1 MATEV
6 EIKAKERKEI
16 LDEIKRKRAATAQSE
31 GIIGAAERGEYGDV
45 GQGGEKGPFD
55 DEVNQDPGDEDV
67 TQSRM
72 SYFDFLKNYFT
83 DPKLSLT
90 GAAIDLFGRTGAAT
104 APYTQKT
111 LETISQG
118 GDNIVQKAGKFL
130 FEDAAKVA
138 AKINSGVSFD
148 ELTPGEKFAIAS
160 VPAEAIPGLG
170 LAPDILKL
178 AKNFVVNA
186 GKAGVKAIEDIT
198 QPVGIT
204 NEGMIMPMAKV
215 KNPGAGSG
223 MPGMGGTGGGAGLS
237 EKGLRLA
244 EQRSYVNKK
253 LKEIYDEAPID
264 PETNLPMLNTNW
276 FSSKETI
283 EKIYKSNPKLFPEWK
298 DGIGNWNSLTP
309 GFLAGKFK
317 KVKGKRVYTGDKVD
331 SASKLVSGA
340 DSPAKK
346 ATKDFEKAVAK
357 KLNVD
362 SINPQEQ
369 TLKYLN
375 FIRLS
380 ESDELVKNSDKFFKK
395 YNFDD
400 LTTPGTKLNENFEKF
415 KILDDKRKVL
425 RDDPAIQAVI
435 KKIFPDTE
443 VKFDVAHTFE
453 LGQVKKGKVSKSK
466 LGKGGDPDEMYID
479 LSITNRSIQKDLES
493 KAKQLEEIYTQT
505 GDSEILEALQKISKK
520 MSDLGV
526 KGETVTKVGD
536 LQSGFI
542 LGKKGENLSD
552 KLQALAERQGV
563 KLTDADYEI
572 LLKADNLI
580 NPPRP
585 FKDGGM
591 VGISH
596 LTRPLGNF

>member
-1 MATEV
+1 MATELEV
-6 EIKAKERKEI
+6 KAKERKEI
-16 LDEIKRKRAATAQSE
+16 LDEIKRKRAAAAQSE
-31 GIIGAAERGEYGDV
+31 GIIGAAERGEYGEV

-170 LAPDILKL
+170 LAPDILKM

-198 QPVGIT
+198 QPVGMT
-204 NEGMIMPMAKV
+204 NEGIMMPMAKV
-215 KNPGAGSG
+215 ENPGAGSG
-223 MPGMGGTGGGAGLS
+223 MPGVGTGGGAGLS

-298 DGIGNWNSLTP
+298 DGIGNWNSLTD

-331 SASKLVSGA
+331 SASLLVSGA

-362 SINPQEQ
+362 SIKPQEQ

-380 ESDELVKNSDKFFKK
+380 ESDELLKNSDKFFKK

>member
-1 MATEV
+1 MVDDLKDTKTRQDILN
-6 EIKAKERKEI
+6 EIR
-16 LDEIKRKRAATAQSE
+16 RKRAAAAQSE

-55 DEVNQDPGDEDV
+55 DEINQDPKNK
-67 TQSRM
+67 M
-72 SYFDFLKNYFT
+72 SLVDFLKNYFT
-83 DPKLSLT
+83 DPRLSAT

-104 APYTQKT
+104 APITQKP

-160 VPAEAIPGLG
+160 VPAELVPQIG

-186 GKAGVKAIEDIT
+186 GKSTLKAIDNIT
-198 QPVGIT
+198 QPVGMT
-204 NEGMIMPMAKV
+204 NEGIIMPMAKV
-215 KNPGAGSG
+215 ENPGAGSG
-223 MPGMGGTGGGAGLS
+223 MPGTGTGGGAGLS

-244 EQRSYVNKK
+244 EQRNYVNKK

-264 PETNLPMLNTNW
+264 KDTGLPMLSSDW
-276 FSSKETI
+276 FKSK
-283 EKIYKSNPKLFPEWK
+283 KVKQQIYDSNPNLFPEWK
-298 DGIGNWNSLTP
+298 DGVGSWNDLGS

-317 KVKGKRVYTGDKVD
+317 KVRGKRVYTGDKVD
-331 SASKLVSGA
+331 SASLLVFGA

-362 SINPQEQ
+362 SIKPQEQ

-380 ESDELVKNSDKFFKK
+380 ESDELLKNSDKFFKK

-453 LGQVKKGKVSKSK
+453 LSQVKKGRVSKSK

-479 LSITNRSIQKDLES
+479 LSVTNRSIQKDLES
-493 KAKQLEEIYTQT
+493 KAKELEELYTQT

-552 KLQALAERQGV
+552 KLQALAKRQGV
-563 KLTDADYEI
+563 ELTDADYEI
-572 LLKADNLI
+572 LLKADNII
-580 NPPRP
+580 NPPKQIMQGTVELKNR
-585 FKDGGM
+585 GGI

-596 LTRPLGNF
+596 LTRPL

>member
-1 MATEV
+1 MATEA

-16 LDEIKRKRAATAQSE
+16 LDEIKRKRAAVAQSE

-45 GQGGEKGPFD
+45 GQGGPKGEFD
-55 DEVNQDPGDEDV
+55 DEINQDLNKFSVSDIPELQAVLDTPSALDMSKRGLAYLAKRRYPALIMADMASSVIPRATKEALSETLKKPLFPGL
-67 TQSRM
+67 S
-72 SYFDFLKNYFT
+72 N
-83 DPKLSLT
+83 KLREALGFKPHYVMNADGSVSMT
-90 GAAIDLFGRTGAAT
+90 GAGNF
-104 APYTQKT
+104 QM
-111 LETISQG
+111 
-118 GDNIVQKAGKFL
+118 
-130 FEDAAKVA
+130 
-138 AKINSGVSFD
+138 
-148 ELTPGEKFAIAS
+148 
-160 VPAEAIPGLG
+160 
-170 LAPDILKL
+170 LKR
-178 AKNFVVNA
+178 
-186 GKAGVKAIEDIT
+186 E
-198 QPVGIT
+198 
-204 NEGMIMPMAKV
+204 V

-244 EQRSYVNKK
+244 EQRKYVNKK

-264 PETNLPMLNTNW
+264 PETNLPMLNANW

-298 DGIGNWNSLTP
+298 DGIGNWNSLTD

-317 KVKGKRVYTGDKVD
+317 KVKGNRVYTGDKVD
-331 SASKLVSGA
+331 SASLLVSGA

-362 SINPQEQ
+362 SIKPQEQ

-380 ESDELVKNSDKFFKK
+380 ESDELLKNSDKFFKK

-542 LGKKGENLSD
+542 LGKKGENLSN

-572 LLKADNLI
+572 LLKADNII

-585 FKDGGM
+585 FKSGGL
-591 VGISH
+591 VGINH
-596 LTRPLGNF
+596 LTRPL

>member
-1 MATEV
+1 MVDDLKDTKTRQDILN
-6 EIKAKERKEI
+6 EIR
-16 LDEIKRKRAATAQSE
+16 RKRAAAAQSE

-55 DEVNQDPGDEDV
+55 DEINQD
-67 TQSRM
+67 SKNKM
-72 SYFDFLKNYFT
+72 SLVDFLKNYFT
-83 DPKLSLT
+83 DPRLSAT

-104 APYTQKT
+104 APITQKP

-160 VPAEAIPGLG
+160 VPAELVPQIG

-186 GKAGVKAIEDIT
+186 GKSTLKAIDNIT
-198 QPVGIT
+198 QPVGMT
-204 NEGMIMPMAKV
+204 NEGIIMPMAKV
-215 KNPGAGSG
+215 ENPGAGSG
-223 MPGMGGTGGGAGLS
+223 MPGIGTKRGATKLEEAIS
-237 EKGLRLA
+237 KKRN
-244 EQRSYVNKK
+244 YVNKK

-264 PETNLPMLNTNW
+264 KDTGLPMLSSYW
-276 FSSKETI
+276 FKSK
-283 EKIYKSNPKLFPEWK
+283 KVKQQIYDSNPNLFPEWK
-298 DGIGNWNSLTP
+298 DGVGSWNDLGS

-317 KVKGKRVYTGDKVD
+317 KVRGKRVYTGDKVD
-331 SASKLVSGA
+331 SASLLVFGA

-362 SINPQEQ
+362 SIKPQEQ

-380 ESDELVKNSDKFFKK
+380 ENDELLKNSDKFFKK

-400 LTTPGTKLNENFEKF
+400 LTTPGTKLNENFKKF

-453 LGQVKKGKVSKSK
+453 LSQVKKGRVSKSK

-479 LSITNRSIQKDLES
+479 LSVTNRSIQKDLES
-493 KAKQLEEIYTQT
+493 KAKELEELYTQT

-552 KLQALAERQGV
+552 KLQALAKRQGV
-563 KLTDADYEI
+563 ELTDADYEI
-572 LLKADNLI
+572 LLKADNII
-580 NPPRP
+580 NPPKQIMQGTVELKNR
-585 FKDGGM
+585 GGI

>member
-1 MATEV
+1 MT
-6 EIKAKERKEI
+6 
-16 LDEIKRKRAATAQSE
+16 
-31 GIIGAAERGEYGDV
+31 GA
-45 GQGGEKGPFD
+45 GPF
-55 DEVNQDPGDEDV
+55 QL
-67 TQSRM
+67 
-72 SYFDFLKNYFT
+72 LK
-83 DPKLSLT
+83 
-90 GAAIDLFGRTGAAT
+90 R
-104 APYTQKT
+104 
-111 LETISQG
+111 E
-118 GDNIVQKAGKFL
+118 
-130 FEDAAKVA
+130 
-138 AKINSGVSFD
+138 
-148 ELTPGEKFAIAS
+148 
-160 VPAEAIPGLG
+160 
-170 LAPDILKL
+170 
-178 AKNFVVNA
+178 
-186 GKAGVKAIEDIT
+186 
-198 QPVGIT
+198 
-204 NEGMIMPMAKV
+204 V
-215 KNPGAGSG
+215 KNPGSGSG
-223 MPGMGGTGGGAGLS
+223 MPGVGTGGGAGLS

-244 EQRSYVNKK
+244 EQRKYVNKK

-298 DGIGNWNSLTP
+298 DGIGTWNSLTD

-317 KVKGKRVYTGDKVD
+317 KVKGNRVYTGDKVD
-331 SASKLVSGA
+331 SASLLVSGA

-362 SINPQEQ
+362 SIKPQEQ

-380 ESDELVKNSDKFFKK
+380 ESDELLKNSDKFFKK

-542 LGKKGENLSD
+542 LGKKGENLSN

-572 LLKADNLI
+572 LLKADNII

-585 FKDGGM
+585 FKSGGL

-596 LTRPLGNF
+596 LTRPL

>member
-1 MATEV
+1 MATEA

-16 LDEIKRKRAATAQSE
+16 LDEIKRKRAAVAQSE
-31 GIIGAAERGEYGDV
+31 GIVAAAERGEYGDV
-45 GQGGEKGPFD
+45 GQGGPKGEFD
-55 DEVNQDPGDEDV
+55 DEINQDLNKFSVSDIPELVPLLDTVSPIDLSSKGINALMRRRFPALIAADLI
-67 TQSRM
+67 S
-72 SYFDFLKNYFT
+72 SNIPAPIKKNIATKANEIYSGIFNKAREALGFEPQYVMNVDGT
-83 DPKLSLT
+83 LGYT
-90 GAAIDLFGRTGAAT
+90 GAKPFQL
-104 APYTQKT
+104 
-111 LETISQG
+111 
-118 GDNIVQKAGKFL
+118 
-130 FEDAAKVA
+130 
-138 AKINSGVSFD
+138 
-148 ELTPGEKFAIAS
+148 
-160 VPAEAIPGLG
+160 
-170 LAPDILKL
+170 LKRE
-178 AKNFVVNA
+178 
-186 GKAGVKAIEDIT
+186 IE
-198 QPVGIT
+198 
-204 NEGMIMPMAKV
+204 
-215 KNPGAGSG
+215 NPGAGSG
-223 MPGMGGTGGGAGLS
+223 MPGKGTGGGAGLS

-244 EQRSYVNKK
+244 KQRKYVNKK

-264 PETNLPMLNTNW
+264 PETNLPMLNANW
-276 FSSKETI
+276 FSSKNTI

-298 DGIGNWNSLTP
+298 DGIGTWDSLTK

-317 KVKGKRVYTGDKVD
+317 NVRGKKVYTGDKVD
-331 SASKLVSGA
+331 SASLLVSKA
-340 DSPAKK
+340 DSPVKK

-362 SINPQEQ
+362 SIKPQEQ

-380 ESDELVKNSDKFFKK
+380 ESDELLKNSDKFFKK

-453 LGQVKKGKVSKSK
+453 LGQVRKGRVSKSK
-466 LGKGGDPDEMYID
+466 FGKGGDPDEMYID
-479 LSITNRSIQKDLES
+479 LSITNRSIQKDLEA
-493 KAKQLEEIYTQT
+493 KAKQLEELYTKT
-505 GDSEILEALQKISKK
+505 GDGEILEALQKISKK

-542 LGKKGENLSD
+542 LGSKDVKFST
-552 KLQALAERQGV
+552 KLQTLAERQGV
-563 KLTDADYEI
+563 KLSDADYEI
-572 LLKADNLI
+572 LLKADNII
-580 NPPRP
+580 NPLKS
-585 FKDGGM
+585 FKQGGI
-591 VGISH
+591 VEISH